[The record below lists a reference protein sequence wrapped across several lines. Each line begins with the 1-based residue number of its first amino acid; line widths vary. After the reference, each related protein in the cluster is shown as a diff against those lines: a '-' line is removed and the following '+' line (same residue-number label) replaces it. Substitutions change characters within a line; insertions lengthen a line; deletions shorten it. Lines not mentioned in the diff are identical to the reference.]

1 MLKLHRLGIAL
12 QPADPQPYTVAK
24 FNAGMTLAGDVV
36 HMVYRYAEWRSD
48 PSTGLR
54 AGFDPATQSNYA
66 VDEAR
71 YARLTPTGAVLFDS
85 NRALLAPS
93 EPWDISGCQDA
104 RVIPFEG
111 AYYLIYCGWDKDAA
125 PAGQDRARVGI
136 ARTEDFI
143 TAEKLGFVDHY
154 TWDKDAYI
162 FPERIG
168 GKIAFVHRVSPN
180 IQIDYFDSF
189 EALLDLRNWA
199 DYEEQVEAATV
210 LRAVFSWEC
219 GKVGGSVPPILTE
232 DGWLFIYHAVEVF
245 PERLLD
251 WREAAFL
258 LRDRE
263 KAAQFYA
270 TRPFIYRA
278 GAVLLDA
285 QNPSR
290 VIARLPY
297 PILEPEEDYELYGDV
312 GNVVFPVGGY
322 VYDGDLYISYGG
334 ADRCVALAK
343 TPLAE
348 LLAELRRYPAQ

>member
-36 HMVYRYAEWRSD
+36 HMVYRYAEWR
-48 PSTGLR
+48 
-54 AGFDPATQSNYA
+54 AEFDPASQSNYA
-66 VDEAR
+66 VDETR
-71 YARLTPTGAVLFDS
+71 YARLTPTGAVIFDS
-85 NRALLAPS
+85 QRPLLAPS
-93 EPWDISGCQDA
+93 EPWDVSGCQDA

-111 AYYLIYCGWDKDAA
+111 TYYLIYCGWDKDAA

-136 ARTEDFI
+136 ARTDDFI
-143 TAEKLGFVDHY
+143 TAEKLGCVEHY
-154 TWDKDAYI
+154 TWDKDAFI

-168 GKIAFVHRVSPN
+168 GKIAFVHRISPN

-189 EALLDLRNWA
+189 AELLDPRAWA
-199 DYEEQVEAATV
+199 DYAERVEAATV
-210 LRAVFSWEC
+210 LRAAFPWEC
-219 GKVGGSVPPILTE
+219 GKVGGSVPPILTD
-232 DGWLFIYHAVEVF
+232 DGWLFIYHAVETF
-245 PERLLD
+245 PD
-251 WREAAFL
+251 
-258 LRDRE
+258 
-263 KAAQFYA
+263 
-270 TRPFIYRA
+270 RPFIYRA
-278 GAVLLDA
+278 GAALLDA
-285 QNPSR
+285 RNPSR

-297 PILEPEEDYELYGDV
+297 PILEPEADYELYGDV

-348 LLAELRRYPAQ
+348 LLAELRRHPAW

>member
-12 QPADPQPYTVAK
+12 QPDDPQPYTVAK
-24 FNAGMTLAGDVV
+24 FNAGMTLAGDIV
-36 HMVYRYAEWRSD
+36 HMVYRYTEWRSE
-48 PSTGLR
+48 
-54 AGFDPATQSNYA
+54 FDPATQSNYA
-66 VDEAR
+66 VDETR

-85 NRALLAPS
+85 QRALLAPS
-93 EPWDISGCQDA
+93 EPWDVSGCQDA

-111 AYYLIYCGWDKDAA
+111 TYYLIYCGWDKDAA
-125 PAGQDRARVGI
+125 PAGHDRARVGI
-136 ARTEDFI
+136 ARTDDFI
-143 TAEKLGFVDHY
+143 TAKKLGFVGHY
-154 TWDKDAYI
+154 AWDKDAFI
-162 FPERIG
+162 FPQRIG

-199 DYEEQVEAATV
+199 DYEGRVEASTV
-210 LRAVFSWEC
+210 LRAAFPWEC

-232 DGWLFIYHAVEVF
+232 DGWLFIYHAVETF
-245 PERLLD
+245 PD
-251 WREAAFL
+251 
-258 LRDRE
+258 
-263 KAAQFYA
+263 Q
-270 TRPFIYRA
+270 PFIYRA
-278 GAVLLDA
+278 GAALLDA
-285 QNPSR
+285 ENPAR

-322 VYDGDLYISYGG
+322 VYDGDLYISYGA

-348 LLAELRRYPAQ
+348 LLAELRRYPVR

>member
-36 HMVYRYAEWRSD
+36 HMVYRYAEWWSA

-136 ARTEDFI
+136 ARTTDFI